1 MKKILNRLT
10 SENNIIQLNY
20 IFSIL
25 ILAAMGFILTS
36 AIYMELVHGE
46 NPCPLCL
53 LQRVAYFGIC
63 FGVILNLRNGYS
75 MRYEGLTLIVII
87 LLLIISTRQTLIDIY
102 PRPGHEYI
110 GSAILGLH
118 MPVWSI
124 VFSILLLFAYAIRFC
139 ILGFSDSLRG
149 SHVESYPKTAFLAN
163 ICAWFIIALC
173 GFNVLTTFLQCGF
186 ATCHTYI
193 SAF

>member
-1 MKKILNRLT
+1 MKNILNRLA

-20 IFSIL
+20 IFSLL

-139 ILGFSDSLRG
+139 VLGFSDSLSD
-149 SHVESYPKTAFLAN
+149 SHVESYPKISFLAS
-163 ICAWFIIALC
+163 ILVWFIIALC

-186 ATCHTYI
+186 STCHTYV